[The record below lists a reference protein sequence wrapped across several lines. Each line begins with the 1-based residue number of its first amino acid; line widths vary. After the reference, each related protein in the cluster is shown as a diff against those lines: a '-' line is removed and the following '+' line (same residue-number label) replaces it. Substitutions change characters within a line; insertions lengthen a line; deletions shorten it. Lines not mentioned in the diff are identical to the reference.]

1 MKQQPT
7 LSSLHTTH
15 HTINHTSII
24 QTQHKTTVHTVFVL
38 GYLGLFLR
46 WAVPEISTK
55 KKYHNS
61 KIIFS
66 LIGILLIFHFNQSVI
81 IHPWYNIFGDHV
93 ALQF

>member
-1 MKQQPT
+1 MKERRNAQNNTNNFLFCQQCNAMKQQPT

-15 HTINHTSII
+15 HTSIT
-24 QTQHKTTVHTVFVL
+24 QTQHKTTVHAVFVL

-61 KIIFS
+61 KIIF
-66 LIGILLIFHFNQSVI
+66 
-81 IHPWYNIFGDHV
+81 
-93 ALQF
+93 